1 MPVEVAGLRGF
12 GVHQQ
17 SAAADLPAHG
27 GGAGDHVLQ
36 QGGAQPPAFVVLTHS
51 KASQQGDRLGVASR
65 SPAQSWRRGC
75 YGDGGPGGSRT
86 SVADKRNDPV
96 QAMDPGKVDG
106 LACVL
111 STVAQERQVVVFTHD
126 ERLSGVGSPFADSG
140 ARHRSGAPPGLAG
153 GVPHHDPVSQYLSD
167 ARALVHTDGLPA
179 GAAARAVPLFCRM
192 AMEAACAD
200 SFRRR
205 RIGGGEPHTDTDE
218 MLNAARTLMAKL
230 ALALFDDA
238 VRTGAVPGRINR
250 SVRGWADAV
259 RWANSGTHGAGGAAA
274 DLPPVVSAT
283 ERLARW
289 LSRRP

>member
-1 MPVEVAGLRGF
+1 MA
-12 GVHQQ
+12 
-17 SAAADLPAHG
+17 
-27 GGAGDHVLQ
+27 
-36 QGGAQPPAFVVLTHS
+36 
-51 KASQQGDRLGVASR
+51 
-65 SPAQSWRRGC
+65 
-75 YGDGGPGGSRT
+75 
-86 SVADKRNDPV
+86 
-96 QAMDPGKVDG
+96 PGKVDG
-106 LACVL
+106 LACVF

-126 ERLSGVGSPFADSG
+126 ERLPESVRRLQIPAHVIEVVRRLGSQVAC
-140 ARHRSGAPPGLAG
+140 RTIR
-153 GVPHHDPVSQYLSD
+153 DPVSQYLSD

-179 GAAARAVPLFCRM
+179 GAAARAVPLFCRL

-238 VRTGAVPGRINR
+238 ARTGEVPGRINR
-250 SVRGWADAV
+250 SDRGWADAV